1 MHAWQNCCFSCFY
14 CRIFIV
20 ILDIFLLPDR
30 FWVLVAFLARRVFCA
45 NLILKRKFSFMQVF
59 SAFGFVHKITTF
71 EKTAGFQVCM
81 LKLIYP
87 TYHCPLVSTQAHSVC
102 DLCRRWCNSPM
113 LKLPLLQKMPWM
125 EETSLGDSCLIVDM
139 VFSLTVI
146 GANELKKNRHL
157 FCNFRLLFSGPCLLL
172 YFWCIVNFFITYLSL
187 THHYIPENKVS
198 T

>member
-1 MHAWQNCCFSCFY
+1 
-14 CRIFIV
+14 
-20 ILDIFLLPDR
+20 
-30 FWVLVAFLARRVFCA
+30 
-45 NLILKRKFSFMQVF
+45 
-59 SAFGFVHKITTF
+59 
-71 EKTAGFQVCM
+71 
-81 LKLIYP
+81 
-87 TYHCPLVSTQAHSVC
+87 VC

-146 GANELKKNRHL
+146 GATEFKKNRHL

-187 THHYIPENKVS
+187 THHYIPENNVS

>member
-1 MHAWQNCCFSCFY
+1 
-14 CRIFIV
+14 
-20 ILDIFLLPDR
+20 
-30 FWVLVAFLARRVFCA
+30 
-45 NLILKRKFSFMQVF
+45 MQVF

-125 EETSLGDSCLIVDM
+125 EETSLGDSWLIVDM
-139 VFSLTVI
+139 VFSLTAI
-146 GANELKKNRHL
+146 GATEFKKKTPVL
-157 FCNFRLLFSGPCLLL
+157 QF
-172 YFWCIVNFFITYLSL
+172 
-187 THHYIPENKVS
+187 
-198 T
+198 